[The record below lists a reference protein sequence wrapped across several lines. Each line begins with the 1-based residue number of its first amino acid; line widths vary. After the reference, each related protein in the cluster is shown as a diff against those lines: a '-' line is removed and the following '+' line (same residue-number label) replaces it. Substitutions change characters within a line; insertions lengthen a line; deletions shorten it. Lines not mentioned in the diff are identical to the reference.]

1 MSGKQVVSNDF
12 QRKPYLNTK
21 QRSYVRDLHTE
32 YQQYQKQYSRTG
44 YLKTQ
49 ALTARKT
56 FPVQGV
62 KVEVLKNLPSGTYT
76 ISTQQTDASG
86 NTSPVKLPTLPSA
99 ESLDPGVA
107 QPFVTY
113 EVRFTHPNYT
123 EVVVKDVPIYED
135 LTTFQQVEMIPT
147 DVSPNG
153 TQMIEYNTKAPVV

>member
-1 MSGKQVVSNDF
+1 MNDKKVGFNDF

-56 FPVQGV
+56 FPVKGV

-86 NTSPVKLPTLPSA
+86 NTSPVKLPTLPSGD
-99 ESLDPGVA
+99 SLDPGIA

-113 EVRFTHPNYT
+113 DVRFTHPDYT
-123 EVVVKDVPIYED
+123 EVVVNNVPIYED
-135 LTTFQQVEMIPT
+135 LTTFQQVEMIPK
-147 DVSPNG
+147 DISPND
-153 TQMIEYNTKAPVV
+153 TQMIEYNTKPPVV